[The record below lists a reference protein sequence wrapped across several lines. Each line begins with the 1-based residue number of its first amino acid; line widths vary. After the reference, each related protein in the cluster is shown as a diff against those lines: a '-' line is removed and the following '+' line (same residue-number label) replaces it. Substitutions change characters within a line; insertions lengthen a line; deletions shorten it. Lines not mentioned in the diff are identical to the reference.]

1 MPQNSQTDFDWT
13 YWAALIASLTITGFL
28 FFSLALSE
36 SNNPGPTII
45 WGYTAW
51 LIYKK
56 EYLKLLFVQKLMIAL
71 CGICWLLSFIDSQVD
86 FLTFGLTSRELRS
99 TAIISFAI
107 HYILYRVFEA
117 RTEQLAE
124 INDQFEDIDEDQ
136 NKVKRE
142 RELREKHPAFADDQ
156 NKVKRER
163 ERREKHPAFADEY
176 DEIKR
181 QEALLS
187 AEQSEKERLRV
198 IEDARRA
205 AEEAEKRRELRTKE
219 PKERTKLQ
227 KREAEIKR
235 AEEQLEKAILAAK
248 GKTICTLK
256 ESIDITKIVL
266 SKEDQASL
274 LGRID
279 FLEGSGELEIFLK
292 SVNDDL
298 RSEYESEVRLMYQRE
313 QKQFPHCNHPKIIE
327 MHSEADVTKCMEL
340 GLNNLFKTHIGSGQP
355 TKDAIN
361 RQKAERKQKK

>member
-124 INDQFEDIDEDQ
+124 INDQFEDIDE
-136 NKVKRE
+136 
-142 RELREKHPAFADDQ
+142 DQ